1 MSDRPD
7 PSPAPPV
14 PTITGVPAGTVVLL
28 LRNRQKDR
36 PVSLRA
42 LRRMILE
49 LLAAMG
55 LGAELGVQFVGAR
68 EMARVNEAFLGHEGS
83 TDVIT
88 FDHGSSPERLHG
100 ECFISVADAVAQARD
115 FGTSWDAEVVRYV
128 IHAILHLRGFDD
140 LEPAARRVMKRQE
153 NRWVRWAAARG
164 MSIARPVAG
173 DRSPPRRSGR
183 ADRAGQTG
191 CVP

>member
-1 MSDRPD
+1 VSDRPA
-7 PSPAPPV
+7 PSAAPAE
-14 PTITGVPAGTVVLL
+14 AVVLV

-36 PVSLRA
+36 PLSLRA
-42 LRRMILE
+42 LRRTILD

-55 LGAELGVQFVGAR
+55 LGAELGVHFVGPR
-68 EMARVNEAFLGHEGS
+68 EMARVNVAFLGHEGS

-88 FDHGSSPERLHG
+88 FDHGSTPERLHG

-164 MSIARPVAG
+164 ESIARPAAG
-173 DRSPPRRSGR
+173 DRAGR
-183 ADRAGQTG
+183 TG
-191 CVP
+191 RVP

>member
-1 MSDRPD
+1 VSRRPV
-7 PSPAPPV
+7 PLPATPV
-14 PTITGVPAGTVVLL
+14 PTVPGAPPGSVVLL

-36 PVSLRA
+36 PVCLRA
-42 LRRMILE
+42 LRRRVLD

-55 LGAELGVQFVGAR
+55 LGAELGVHLVGPR

-88 FDHGSSPERLHG
+88 FDHGSTAGRLHG
-100 ECFISVADAVAQARD
+100 ECFISVADAVAQAGD

-140 LEPAARRVMKRQE
+140 LDPAARRVMKRQE
-153 NRWVRWAAARG
+153 NRWVRWAAAQPG
-164 MSIARPVAG
+164 SIARPG
-173 DRSPPRRSGR
+173 TGGRSPGRPDARTGRR
-183 ADRAGQTG
+183 
-191 CVP
+191 P